1 MVHFVE
7 VLAEQRREPGG
18 VGYRTEYV
26 LVTGA
31 DPATREAIV
40 GNPDFGAAYDDATD
54 RIRSSGRSHMD
65 VSRVSLIFCNM
76 SSRVSNKEI

>member
-40 GNPDFGAAYDDATD
+40 GNPGARFNTVVIDLLFDF
-54 RIRSSGRSHMD
+54 
-65 VSRVSLIFCNM
+65 
-76 SSRVSNKEI
+76 